1 MKKIVLLCDM
11 LNEMTIT
18 NDFLVNNMKEA
29 SYKNSIDCEI
39 YAYPIQYVYEKAK
52 DSDFILLTPLICFKQ
67 LMVEKLVH
75 CPVEKIGMGAYA
87 YIDGKY
93 ILDRAFAKISENCVQ

>member
-39 YAYPIQYVYEKAK
+39 YAYPLNSLWLK
-52 DSDFILLTPLICFKQ
+52 
-67 LMVEKLVH
+67 
-75 CPVEKIGMGAYA
+75 
-87 YIDGKY
+87 
-93 ILDRAFAKISENCVQ
+93 N

>member
-1 MKKIVLLCDM
+1 M

-39 YAYPIQYVYEKAK
+39 YAYPIQDVYVY
-52 DSDFILLTPLICFKQ
+52 IV
-67 LMVEKLVH
+67 MLV
-75 CPVEKIGMGAYA
+75 I
-87 YIDGKY
+87 I
-93 ILDRAFAKISENCVQ
+93 R